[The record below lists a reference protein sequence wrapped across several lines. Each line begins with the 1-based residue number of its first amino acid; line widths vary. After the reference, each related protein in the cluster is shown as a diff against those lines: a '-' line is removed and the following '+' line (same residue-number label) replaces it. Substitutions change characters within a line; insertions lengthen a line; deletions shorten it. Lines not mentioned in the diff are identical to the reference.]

1 MNVILKNEHDLSILR
16 ESGKILGSVLQT
28 LREAAKPGVTLLEI
42 DTLARNLMHEAHA
55 IPTFLNYQPEGARK
69 AYPAAICASVND
81 VVVHGIPNKYI
92 LKEGDVLKIDA
103 GVTYRGYVTDS
114 AVTVPIGKPSAAV
127 QRLIEASELA
137 LERAISECV
146 PGKRLGDVGYVI
158 ERTLKNA
165 KLSVVDGLT
174 GHGVGFQLHEDP
186 DVRNYGD
193 RGTGMKIIPGLVLA
207 IEPMASLGSGSIVQ
221 RKDDSYATEDG
232 SVSSHIE
239 HTVAVTENGV
249 EVLTR

>member
-1 MNVILKNEHDLSILR
+1 MNVTLKNENDIAVLR
-16 ESGKILGSVLQT
+16 ESGKILAAL
-28 LREAAKPGVTLLEI
+28 LRELRGHVRVGVELRELDEI
-42 DTLARNLMHEAHA
+42 AREFVVKAGA
-55 IPTFLNYQPEGARK
+55 VPTFLNYKPEGARK
-69 AYPAAICASVND
+69 GYPASICTSVND
-81 VVVHGIPNKYI
+81 TVVHGIPTRYK
-92 LKEGDVLKIDA
+92 LKDGDVVKLDA

-114 AVTVPIGKPSAAV
+114 AITVPVGEPVAAV
-127 QRLIEASELA
+127 RRLIEASELA
-137 LERAISECV
+137 LERAITECV

-165 KLSVVDGLT
+165 KLSVVEGLT
-174 GHGVGFQLHEDP
+174 GHGVGFRLHEDP

-193 RGTGMKIIPGLVLA
+193 RGTGMKIVPGLVLA

-221 RKDDSYATEDG
+221 CKDDSYATEDG

-239 HTVAVTENGV
+239 HTVAVTDRGV